1 MGLHLFGPVCG
12 VCLGRVR
19 VMAGQRNPEDIR
31 REIDRIDETIH
42 DLIMRR
48 TEVVAQIGDL
58 NLANYA
64 GYLRPGRQAEIV
76 RRLIA
81 RHRGSFPRANLVR
94 LWNEMLGALVGIQG
108 KFSLAVY
115 MPERGAGYLELARDQ
130 FGAYASATVLRSVGQ
145 VVRAVADGQATVGIL
160 PMPDREDIEPWWI
173 SLMPESAGIP
183 RIIARLPFLGP
194 GLGRGDGIEALAIAR
209 LPQDATGYDRTWIAI
224 ETPVDVSRTR
234 LRSALGEAGLE
245 STQLTATHYGED
257 FWLHLVE
264 LAGYVD
270 PEDPR
275 ITRLTDKRE
284 PAQRVVVLGGYAVPL
299 RTDELID

>member
-1 MGLHLFGPVCG
+1 MKNLD
-12 VCLGRVR
+12 
-19 VMAGQRNPEDIR
+19 DIR
-31 REIDRIDETIH
+31 REIDRIDDSIH

-58 NLANYA
+58 NVANYA
-64 GYLRPGRQAEIV
+64 GYLRPGRHAEIV

-81 RHRGSFPRANLVR
+81 RHHGTFPRANLVR
-94 LWNEMLGALVGIQG
+94 LWNEMLGALIAIHG

-160 PMPDREDIEPWWI
+160 PMPDRDDIEPWWI

-194 GLGRGDGIEALAIAR
+194 GPGRGDGIEALAIAQ
-209 LPQDATGYDRTWIAI
+209 LPQDATGYDRTWLAV
-224 ETPVDVSRTR
+224 ETAADVSRAR
-234 LRSALGEAGLE
+234 LRSALGAAGLE
-245 STQLTATHYGED
+245 PTLFAATQHSED

-264 LAGYVD
+264 ISGYVSA
-270 PEDPR
+270 EDKR
-275 ITRLTDKRE
+275 IERLVDKRE
-284 PAQRVVVLGGYAVPL
+284 PVQRVVPLGGYAVPL
-299 RTDELID
+299 RPEELTD